1 MTEELLRTE
10 GLTRYFR
17 VGKLTRKQTLHAVDD
32 VDFSIGRGEIV
43 ALVG

>member
-17 VGKLTRKQTLHAVDD
+17 VGKLTRKQTLHAV
-32 VDFSIGRGEIV
+32 
-43 ALVG
+43 